1 MSMYP
6 PGVTTALVTA
16 GTAIDFAGTPAKN
29 ITVQVTPVLGGIA
42 KSITHEEE
50 GGDMGISVLN
60 YSADDTGMVQFELPH
75 TDQPGWVD
83 SLQRPVEGWGYRA
96 EITITLAGGTLKK
109 IKNFTI
115 PSGQERVDLDR
126 IAEGPVVLGVSAPA
140 EVVSSVA
147 GLTGSISRAALA
159 EALGTVSGGGGDG
172 AVYDDTELEARI
184 HALEQ
189 RPNPDFGQFVQQ
201 AALAALYPRT
211 AGEALEIRVS
221 DLEDRPTGEGGAYDD
236 RDLVARVVALEQ
248 APAPDLS
255 GLATT
260 TDLEATASDVQ
271 ALAGR
276 VSTIEN
282 RPAQRIVQ
290 SAPGSSIYNIEEA

>member
-16 GTAIDFAGTPAKN
+16 GTAIDFAGSPART
-29 ITVQVTPVLGGIA
+29 ITVKVTPILGGTA
-42 KSITHEEE
+42 KSITHEAT

-60 YSADDTGMVQFELPH
+60 YSSDDTGVVSFELPH
-75 TDQPGWVD
+75 TDQPGWLD
-83 SLQRPVEGWGYRA
+83 GMQRPVTGWAYKA
-96 EITITLAGGTLKK
+96 EVTITLPGGTLNK

-115 PSGQERVDLDR
+115 PSGQEHVDLDR
-126 IAEGPVVLGVSAPA
+126 IADGQVLLGVNAPA

-172 AVYDDTELEARI
+172 AAYDDTELEARI

-211 AGEALEIRVS
+211 AGEALEIRV
-221 DLEDRPTGEGGAYDD
+221 DALEDRPTGDGGSYDD
-236 RDLVARVVALEQ
+236 RDLVARVVALEE

-255 GLATT
+255 GLATA

-290 SAPGSSIYNIEEA
+290 SAPGSSIYTIEEA